1 MCSSQYVESD
11 YKEPVDDTKI
21 LPQFYRGNIEANND
35 APTPLLYYGAATPIN
50 KNEKLVLSNTFD
62 DDDNV
67 RESVETDPG
76 RADIEK
82 HEVEKQE
89 KEFRNSRPFGHSLAY
104 DQYKGKCSVFSY
116 QV

>member
-76 RADIEK
+76 RADNGK
-82 HEVEKQE
+82 HEVEKQST
-89 KEFRNSRPFGHSLAY
+89 KDFRNSRPFGHSLAY
-104 DQYKGKCSVFSY
+104 DQYKGKFSVF
-116 QV
+116 